1 MQKFFLV
8 VPFFLTHFA
17 LIAQSDSLES
27 VINDNDDRIIQN
39 GQKEIND
46 SLNLNKYKIFYLDGR
61 VETADTS
68 LTIFKDYKFNF
79 LREDNFE
86 LLSLPNVAHSYNK
99 LGYSFKYKSAF
110 PKLGAR
116 GKHFH
121 YFEKDDIGYYNVA
134 TPFTEIFAKSTF
146 EQGQILDALVSINLS
161 PQYNFTIAHK
171 GYKSLGKYVSSRSRG
186 NQFRLSLIFYS

>member
-99 LGYSFKYKSAF
+99 LGYSFKDKSAF
-110 PKLGAR
+110 TQLGAR

-161 PQYNFTIAHK
+161 PQYSKT
-171 GYKSLGKYVSSRSRG
+171 KY
-186 NQFRLSLIFYS
+186 

>member
-27 VINDNDDRIIQN
+27 IINDNDDRIIQN

-68 LTIFKDYKFNF
+68 LTTVSYTH
-79 LREDNFE
+79 LT
-86 LLSLPNVAHSYNK
+86 LPTS
-99 LGYSFKYKSAF
+99 
-110 PKLGAR
+110 
-116 GKHFH
+116 
-121 YFEKDDIGYYNVA
+121 
-134 TPFTEIFAKSTF
+134 
-146 EQGQILDALVSINLS
+146 
-161 PQYNFTIAHK
+161 
-171 GYKSLGKYVSSRSRG
+171 
-186 NQFRLSLIFYS
+186 

>member
-27 VINDNDDRIIQN
+27 MINDNDDKIIQN
-39 GQKEIND
+39 GQKKIND

-79 LREDNFE
+79 FRKDNFE
-86 LLSLPNVAHSYNK
+86 LLSLANEGHTYNK
-99 LGYSFKYKSAF
+99 LAYTFNSKNTFSASFAF
-110 PKLGAR
+110 P
-116 GKHFH
+116 
-121 YFEKDDIGYYNVA
+121 
-134 TPFTEIFAKSTF
+134 
-146 EQGQILDALVSINLS
+146 
-161 PQYNFTIAHK
+161 
-171 GYKSLGKYVSSRSRG
+171 
-186 NQFRLSLIFYS
+186 